1 MPGYRSLARNRDF
14 TVLWVGE
21 TVSTLGSRISLF
33 VFPLLTYSLTGS
45 AVLAAAVEAAY
56 LVGTVAA
63 LLPAGVLADRLH
75 RRRLMLGASAT
86 GAVSYASL
94 AAAGATGHLTVAH
107 LVAVALVVGVASGV
121 FGPAQVSAIRSV
133 VSTEDLPTALS
144 QNEAREHLAGLL
156 GGPLGG
162 VLFAVTRW
170 LPFAVNALTFAVSCL
185 TLSRIRTDLSAP
197 AHPGPRPR
205 VVAEL
210 GEGLRFVL
218 SRPFFRV
225 LLTWSALVNLTLN
238 ALLFVVVLR
247 LVDEGAHPAEIG
259 LVNAAAGVGGVV
271 GAVAAPWLIA
281 RVATGRLTVALA
293 WTAGLPLIP
302 LAFWAHPA
310 VAAAAL
316 FTVLLLLPAS
326 NAGIAAYRIAVT
338 PASLQGR
345 VDASSTFLSMAVMPL
360 APLLGGLALE
370 HLGGR
375 GATVVLLVALLG
387 TALVVTLSREVRSV
401 PLPRLWPSAAAQR

>member
-1 MPGYRSLARNRDF
+1 MPGYRSLVRNRDF

-21 TVSTLGSRISLF
+21 TISALGSRMSLF
-33 VFPLLTYSLTGS
+33 VFPLLTYGLTGS
-45 AVLAAAVEAAY
+45 AVQAAAVEAAY

-75 RRRLMLGASAT
+75 RRRLMLGSSAT
-86 GAVSYASL
+86 GAVSYSSL
-94 AAAGATGHLTVAH
+94 AVAGATGHLTVGH
-107 LVAVALVVGVASGV
+107 LAVVAGVVGVAAGV
-121 FGPAQVSAIRSV
+121 FGPAQLSAVRSV
-133 VSTEDLPTALS
+133 VRTEDLPTALS

-162 VLFAVTRW
+162 LLFAVTRW

-185 TLSRIRTDLSAP
+185 TLSQIRTDLSAP
-197 AHPGPRPR
+197 DHPGPRPR
-205 VVAEL
+205 VGADLAE
-210 GEGLRFVL
+210 GVRFVL
-218 SRPFFRV
+218 ARPFFRV
-225 LLTWSALVNLTLN
+225 LLTWAALVNLALN

-259 LVNAAAGVGGVV
+259 LVNAAAGVGGIV

-293 WTAGLPLIP
+293 WTAGLPLVP
-302 LAFWAHPA
+302 LLFWAHPA

-316 FTVLLLLPAS
+316 FAVLLLLPAS
-326 NAGIAAYRIAVT
+326 NAGIAAYRIAIT

-401 PLPRLWPSAAAQR
+401 PVPRLWPSATAQH

>member
-1 MPGYRSLARNRDF
+1 M
-14 TVLWVGE
+14 
-21 TVSTLGSRISLF
+21 
-33 VFPLLTYSLTGS
+33 
-45 AVLAAAVEAAY
+45 
-56 LVGTVAA
+56 
-63 LLPAGVLADRLH
+63 
-75 RRRLMLGASAT
+75 
-86 GAVSYASL
+86 
-94 AAAGATGHLTVAH
+94 
-107 LVAVALVVGVASGV
+107 VGVAAGV

-133 VSTEDLPTALS
+133 VGTDELPTALS

-156 GGPLGG
+156 GGPVGG
-162 VLFAVTRW
+162 LLFAVTRW

-197 AHPGPRPR
+197 EHPGPRPR
-205 VVAEL
+205 MTAEL
-210 GEGLRFVL
+210 REGLRFVL
-218 SRPFFRV
+218 ARPFFRV
-225 LLTWSALVNLTLN
+225 LLTWAALVNLALN

-247 LVDEGAHPAEIG
+247 LVDSGAHPAEIG

-293 WTAGLPLIP
+293 WTAALPLVP
-302 LAFWAHPA
+302 LAFWAQPA

-345 VDASSTFLSMAVMPL
+345 VDATSTFLSMAVLPL
-360 APLLGGLALE
+360 APVLGGLALE
-370 HLGGR
+370 QLGGR
-375 GATVVLLVALLG
+375 GATVVLLAALLG

-401 PLPRLWPSAAAQR
+401 PAPHLWPSAAPVPR